1 MPGTRVRKPALPGS
15 GSRPAPDLRHLFVD
29 LRVNLA
35 LAFFGEHQELEEG
48 LGLAEDRR
56 VDPLAD
62 KPPLNIAVPPA
73 RTYGDRTTA
82 GLKDIGPLHAAI
94 APERGLG
101 DPVFFKREGL
111 PDRTIVPP
119 FPHHDL
125 PPARLVPER
134 PGRLP
139 EGKSLF
145 EHPVVIEH
153 EPPQDLSRLC
163 RVVFRHRIG

>member
-1 MPGTRVRKPALPGS
+1 MTWTGVRKPAPAGLS
-15 GSRPAPDLRHLFVD
+15 CRPAPDLRYLFVN

-82 GLKDIGPLHAAI
+82 GLKDIDPLHAPI

-101 DPVFFKREGL
+101 NPVPFKREGL
-111 PDRTIVPP
+111 PDRTIVPA

-125 PPARLVPER
+125 PAACFVPER

-139 EGKSLF
+139 EGKRFF
-145 EHPVVIEH
+145 EHPVVVEY
-153 EPPQDLSRLC
+153 EPP
-163 RVVFRHRIG
+163 